1 MQAPQFQTA
10 LLRWYGKHK
19 RALPWR
25 TTQNP
30 YHLLI
35 AETMLQQTTVATVL
49 GYYEKFLQSF
59 PTVQV
64 LAQARIDDVLH
75 HWQGLGYYRR
85 AHNLHKGAQT
95 LAQLS
100 HFPET
105 EDELLEIPGI
115 GPYTA
120 AVLAATAFNQPAVVV
135 DGNVERVMSRLFA
148 VKEALPKA
156 KPILRQHAAQLA
168 SVEHPR
174 DYANAIMEL
183 GALVC
188 TPKSP
193 DCEHCPVQKFCEAFK
208 QGEATAYPKKDKKK
222 ELPHRHATTY
232 VLRDTA
238 GNLYLRQRPATGL
251 LSSLWELPHEG
262 WEKTLLPKLKWHNE
276 QPAGSYTH
284 TFTHFKLTLIVVSAE
299 VEEIPAA
306 HKFSLKKLPP
316 LSTLM
321 KNALALAL

>member
-10 LLRWYGKHK
+10 LLTWYGKHK

-25 TTQNP
+25 ATQNP

-49 GYYEKFLQSF
+49 GYYEKFLASF
-59 PTVQV
+59 PTAQA

-95 LAQLS
+95 LAALP
-100 HFPET
+100 HFPDT
-105 EDELLEIPGI
+105 EEALLEIPGI

-148 VKEALPKA
+148 VKESLPKA
-156 KPILRQHAAQLA
+156 KPILRSHAAKLA
-168 SVEHPR
+168 SADHPR

-193 DCEHCPVQKFCEAFK
+193 DCGHCPVQKFCEAFK
-208 QGEATAYPKKDKKK
+208 EGEPAAYPKKDKKK
-222 ELPHRHATTY
+222 ELPHRHATAY
-232 VLRDTA
+232 MLRDA
-238 GNLYLRQRPATGL
+238 SGHIYLRQRPDTGL

-262 WEKTLLPKLKWHNE
+262 WEQEPLPKLKFTNE
-276 QPAGSYTH
+276 KPMGSYTH
-284 TFTHFKLTLIVVSAE
+284 TFTHFKLTLNVVSAE
-299 VEEIPAA
+299 VDTIPAA